1 MAFDIGSAS
10 PLNGVYL
17 FNAKNLYSKKI
28 LKFHSN
34 LLLRMMASML
44 LKTWNIFGIFQIKFA
59 KHIEMPSNDEM
70 TYTVILYSS
79 KLLAS

>member
-1 MAFDIGSAS
+1 ME
-10 PLNGVYL
+10 LNFQCQKSL
-17 FNAKNLYSKKI
+17 FKKI

-70 TYTVILYSS
+70 TYTVIFYSS
-79 KLLAS
+79 KILAS